1 MFTIDVKEN
10 EKVLLYKDEK
20 FVKVL
25 DVGVHRIFRWLRH
38 YSIERIFHNEYSLS
52 TKKSETMLKMYP
64 DKVEMYFQKVQLS
77 EDERAYVW
85 VDGNFVELLEAGTVK
100 LYFKE
105 LDIKVEKINIK
116 EQMKVDD
123 RHIKYV
129 DRLSKV
135 DGIKKTIVDKNAI
148 GYLFVNEKFT
158 YTLEAGRHY
167 FYTDFYDLDVRGID
181 TRIKELEITGQELL
195 SKDKVTLRCN
205 VTLHYRVEDGM
216 KYLTKAEEP
225 KEYLYKQLQFAIREH
240 MGVLEVDEIVA
251 KQHRL
256 NEEAY
261 ERFYILCELIGVK
274 VEAVYIKDIIL
285 PGEMREIFNQ
295 VIEATKRA
303 EANNIQRREETA
315 ATRSLL
321 NTAKLMKDNPALARL
336 KELESLEK
344 ITQTV
349 GTLNVYGGLENVMN
363 GLVDLRGTNK

>member
-38 YSIERIFHNEYSLS
+38 YSIERIFRNEYSLS

-167 FYTDFYDLDVRGID
+167 FYTDFYDVDVRGID

-205 VTLHYRVEDGM
+205 VTLHYKVKDGM
-216 KYLTKAEEP
+216 KYLTKAEDP

-240 MGVLEVDEIVA
+240 MGALEVDEIVA

-256 NEEAY
+256 NDEAY
-261 ERFYILCELIGVK
+261 ERFYILCELIG
-274 VEAVYIKDIIL
+274 IKGTYWSKSCSGIY
-285 PGEMREIFNQ
+285 
-295 VIEATKRA
+295 
-303 EANNIQRREETA
+303 QRYYFTW
-315 ATRSLL
+315 
-321 NTAKLMKDNPALARL
+321 
-336 KELESLEK
+336 
-344 ITQTV
+344 
-349 GTLNVYGGLENVMN
+349 
-363 GLVDLRGTNK
+363 